1 MCYDY
6 LQVCESRN
14 DPITNLNII
23 TNSSKAKLPLGRN
36 ENCYQIIWKD
46 LDNLLKP
53 YQDVSIK
60 HKHLWSLANTFNLK
74 KEQLTSN
81 KMEIDVLSNNQN
93 YLKNKITDEAYY
105 ELYVVF
111 FNLNYRFWC
120 SFKMQ
125 NKKRK

>member
-6 LQVCESRN
+6 LQVSESRN

-23 TNSSKAKLPLGRN
+23 TSSPRAKLPLGRN
-36 ENCYQIIWKD
+36 ENCYQIIWRD

-74 KEQLTSN
+74 KEQLNSN
-81 KMEIDVLSNNQN
+81 KMDVDILSNNHHVQ
-93 YLKNKITDEAYY
+93 KNKLNDEYY
-105 ELYVVF
+105 NEL
-111 FNLNYRFWC
+111 
-120 SFKMQ
+120 
-125 NKKRK
+125 